1 MRHALLPV
9 AVLFMIQTTVA
20 DAQADRTT
28 PTASQVPARINIGMN
43 ISQRLLNNSV
53 EEQRRTERAVR
64 RRLYEMAMEAMEEC
78 MLLVDVFQA
87 ECRISSL
94 NLNSTI
100 QDQGD
105 VPMIH
110 GNVNGQYEIIP
121 RR

>member
-1 MRHALLPV
+1 
-9 AVLFMIQTTVA
+9 
-20 DAQADRTT
+20 
-28 PTASQVPARINIGMN
+28 
-43 ISQRLLNNSV
+43 
-53 EEQRRTERAVR
+53 
-64 RRLYEMAMEAMEEC
+64 

>member
-64 RRLYEMAMEAMEEC
+64 RRLYEMAMEAM
-78 MLLVDVFQA
+78 
-87 ECRISSL
+87 
-94 NLNSTI
+94 
-100 QDQGD
+100 
-105 VPMIH
+105 
-110 GNVNGQYEIIP
+110 
-121 RR
+121 

>member
-1 MRHALLPV
+1 
-9 AVLFMIQTTVA
+9 MIQTTVA